1 MQMAIVRW
9 EPFRDLMSLQDR
21 MNRLFDESY
30 RSTQR
35 GGADDEWALGGSW
48 APAVDIYEQGTDIV
62 LKAELPGVDPKDVDI
77 RLENNVLS
85 LRGQRKLEGEVKR
98 ENYHRVE
105 RSYGTFSRSFTLPT
119 VVDQASI
126 KAEFKDG
133 MLQVVLPKRE
143 EAKPKQI
150 QVSVAR

>member
-1 MQMAIVRW
+1 MQIVRF
-9 EPFRDLMSLQDR
+9 EPFRDLLGLQDR
-21 MNRLFDESY
+21 MTRLFEESY
-30 RSTQR
+30 RATQR
-35 GGADDEWALGGSW
+35 SASEEQRAAAASW

-77 RLENNVLS
+77 RLENNVLI
-85 LRGQRKLEGEVKR
+85 LRGQRQLQGDVKR
-98 ENYHRVE
+98 ESYHRVE

-119 VVDQASI
+119 VVDQAQV

-133 MLQVVLPKRE
+133 LLQVTLPKRE

-150 QVSVAR
+150 QINVAQ